1 VLEFSEEGTKL
12 LVLLTEL
19 KEFSSSII
27 NSVRVAVGTF
37 KDSKN
42 VGVVREAAGSIT
54 IDMR

>member
-1 VLEFSEEGTKL
+1 MKFGEEGTKL

-19 KEFSSSII
+19 KEFGSSIV
-27 NSVRVAVGTF
+27 NSVRIAVGTF

-42 VGVVREAAGSIT
+42 IGVVREAVGSIT